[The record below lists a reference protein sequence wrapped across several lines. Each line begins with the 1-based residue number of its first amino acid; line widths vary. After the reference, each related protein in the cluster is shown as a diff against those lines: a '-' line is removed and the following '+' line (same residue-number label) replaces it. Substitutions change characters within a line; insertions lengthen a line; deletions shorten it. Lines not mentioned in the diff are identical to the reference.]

1 MKFTIDNV
9 QYRLRFRHANV
20 EAPAHTDAQKQ
31 EQAELKKVRR
41 KAKTTAEIVRV
52 LPADKRE
59 IALGEA
65 YLKQREYECRV
76 AGHDAECI
84 YVVAAKDRL
93 SDAKTERT
101 VTIAKG
107 EAFCSKHDQFVK
119 ETGRKLALQR
129 LLDGMYK
136 AGNLYLLARFI
147 LVLTPEGQGLIRA
160 GKIDGSVDGSI
171 NVKAA

>member
-52 LPADKRE
+52 ISPARAGIPDDACRDEGCDPVHSWEQLPSPE
-59 IALGEA
+59 E
-65 YLKQREYECRV
+65 
-76 AGHDAECI
+76 
-84 YVVAAKDRL
+84 
-93 SDAKTERT
+93 T

-119 ETGRKLALQR
+119 ATGRKLALKR
-129 LLDGMYK
+129 LLDGMYQK
-136 AGNLYLLARFI
+136 GNLYLLSRFI
-147 LVLTPEGQGLIRA
+147 LALTAEGQGLIRA
-160 GKIDGSVDGSI
+160 GKIDGSVDGVPAISGR
-171 NVKAA
+171 AA